1 MILEHLVGIDII
13 NENCVEMRYSKDIDY
28 EIEAEFGSE
37 ITAAFTTANARIRLM
52 GMLQWLDK
60 SQILYCDT
68 DSVFFI
74 YDETNPNHKQPS
86 NDRKDLPDNIR
97 FGDALASWEN
107 EFEDSKGTEWIT
119 EFVCGGA
126 KSYSYKTN
134 KVEIKQKGITLD
146 YANSN
151 IFTFDTVKEAVLNN
165 TTITSEKRYQF
176 SWNTKTKDIETK
188 YMSRTFEG
196 TIDSKRNVL
205 PNNDTLP
212 FGHQDNLN

>member
-1 MILEHLVGIDII
+1 M
-13 NENCVEMRYSKDIDY
+13 
-28 EIEAEFGSE
+28 
-37 ITAAFTTANARIRLM
+37 
-52 GMLQWLDK
+52 QWLSKGIPVSGLLPDMAVQSCLK
-60 SQILYCDT
+60 NPIVLQGLFRNPYRFTGFAPPRALPASCMKGFLITNFCQSL
-68 DSVFFI
+68 
-74 YDETNPNHKQPS
+74 YDETNPKHKCPD
-86 NDRKDLPDNIR
+86 NNAKDLPDNIR
-97 FGDALASWEN
+97 FGDALGSWEN

-134 KVEIKQKGITLD
+134 KGKVEIKQKGITLD

-151 IFTFDTVKEAVLNN
+151 IFTFDKVKEAVLND